1 MVAAFERACGKPIPY
16 QIVSR
21 RPGDIAE
28 TYADPSWAQQEL
40 GWRAQKGLDEMCADV
55 WRWQSQNPNGY

>member
-1 MVAAFERACGKPIPY
+1 MVAAFERACGKPIAY
-16 QIVSR
+16 QVVSR

-28 TYADPSWAQQEL
+28 AYADPSWAQKEL